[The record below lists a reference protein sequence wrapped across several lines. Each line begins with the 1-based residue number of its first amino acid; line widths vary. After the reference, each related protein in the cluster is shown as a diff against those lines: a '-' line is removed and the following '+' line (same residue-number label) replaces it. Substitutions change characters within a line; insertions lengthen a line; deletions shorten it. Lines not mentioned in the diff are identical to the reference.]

1 MMRINDLPKA
11 NSIGA
16 LFACDPPI
24 DIKDVAI
31 HLIASTDYQQTGSW
45 LAQQIADGKV
55 QLWPEISAW
64 LAQVDINKPAVLICD
79 ISDRVCE
86 IHALIDKLQAKLSPV
101 GLIVVG
107 ADQDATQ
114 AVALLKRGTI
124 DYLARPFSDQQLQV
138 AIAQAYGLTVDR
150 AKLQHIRRLYEQLTD
165 KEKRIAQELMQG
177 NINKVIA
184 DNLDVSVRTVEVHR
198 AHVMTKM
205 QASHSSEL
213 IQKLLLVSLWKGYA
227 PR

>member
-1 MMRINDLPKA
+1 MSVDDLPKA

-24 DIKDVAI
+24 NIEDVAI
-31 HLIASTDYQQTGSW
+31 YLIAPTDYQQGGSW
-45 LAQQIADGKV
+45 LAQQMSDSKV
-55 QLWPEISAW
+55 QVWPAIPSW
-64 LAQVDINKPAVLICD
+64 LAQVDINQPAVLICD
-79 ISDRVCE
+79 ISDRILEV
-86 IHALIDKLQAKLSPV
+86 HTLIDELQAKRSPIVLIAV
-101 GLIVVG
+101 GVE
-107 ADQDATQ
+107 QNATD
-114 AVALLKRGTI
+114 AVALLKRGAI
-124 DYLARPFSDQQLQV
+124 DYLAVPFSDQQLQMAV
-138 AIAQAYGLTVDR
+138 LRARNLTVDR
-150 AKLQHIRRLYEQLTD
+150 AKLQHVRRLYEQLTD

-198 AHVMTKM
+198 AHVMAKM